1 VVVRRVLRAL
11 ADPGT
16 RPQADALEVLSN
28 LGDREAAGLLA
39 LLHESGPLADRV
51 RAVEGLVSVPADPAE
66 IVVAARSSP
75 LRWVRTAARVL
86 APQEGDPPRE
96 EEAMERLLALKRVD
110 LFQQLSLEQLEAIAT
125 VTQEADYLP
134 GEVIVR
140 EGDPGDRLFLLLE
153 GEVRVVKGHG
163 SAREIPLPNLRAVD
177 YFGEMAVL
185 DDEPRSATILAAT
198 PTHLLTLDGESL
210 RELIRGHPEIS
221 FSIFRVLTRRLRA
234 VEKRLAPPAPPGA

>member
-1 VVVRRVLRAL
+1 
-11 ADPGT
+11 
-16 RPQADALEVLSN
+16 
-28 LGDREAAGLLA
+28 
-39 LLHESGPLADRV
+39 
-51 RAVEGLVSVPADPAE
+51 
-66 IVVAARSSP
+66 
-75 LRWVRTAARVL
+75 
-86 APQEGDPPRE
+86 
-96 EEAMERLLALKRVD
+96 VD